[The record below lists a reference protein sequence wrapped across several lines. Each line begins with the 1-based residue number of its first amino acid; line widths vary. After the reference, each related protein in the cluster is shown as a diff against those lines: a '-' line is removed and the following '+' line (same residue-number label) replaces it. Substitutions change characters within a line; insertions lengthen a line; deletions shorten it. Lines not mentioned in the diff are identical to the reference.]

1 MSSLP
6 SSLVALYNEYLAV
19 RLLPS
24 KIHTAPGRRV
34 VAMEFFFCLFFFPLI
49 FAKPNPIFTLGFST
63 RVFLSTTVVVT
74 VMTMIWRLFE
84 IRQTLHL
91 LSSSSTP
98 PPRSLAVLDAS
109 AMPPPDF
116 GAVWRGI
123 VDSSGTTQSMSP
135 LFKMVVPR
143 PGQEVVV
150 LGARP
155 NLHPA
160 EYYRCF
166 PSFACGC
173 IFPKDSFPDFV
184 KGYCYWHRQD
194 PRHLYH

>member
-1 MSSLP
+1 
-6 SSLVALYNEYLAV
+6 
-19 RLLPS
+19 
-24 KIHTAPGRRV
+24 
-34 VAMEFFFCLFFFPLI
+34 MEFFFCLFFFPLI

-135 LFKMVVPR
+135 LFKIMVPH
-143 PGQEVVV
+143 PGQVVV
-150 LGARP
+150 LGP
-155 NLHPA
+155 
-160 EYYRCF
+160 
-166 PSFACGC
+166 
-173 IFPKDSFPDFV
+173 IFTPRKIKDDELELEILLMPITKLLFV
-184 KGYCYWHRQD
+184 VELQRRDCQAMM
-194 PRHLYH
+194 